1 MVKEPTPTS
10 TAPLS
15 RTSSFIK
22 QYPELDPQNHLRV
35 LDQHLRESGGSC
47 SLTQALHDHFNA
59 TNGSGHGH
67 SHNSGINGHTSRIAT
82 PLMTPPLSPAES
94 FGALCNSFNRNL
106 WLTNSIED
114 EHGHH
119 ALPTTQL
126 MGKLSIVV
134 VEAKNLRVES
144 GKEKPY
150 VLLQYDRTDSVS
162 REYGAPPPNAK
173 PMLGIPKRGGGIKR
187 LNGRPQGLDG
197 KPLNSVRRVGSSIN
211 DSDPSDPIYSIGA
224 RPPNLSRRS
233 TTEMSTSTRVVDD
246 SPPVGDPKDIGTP
259 ADPIWNHN
267 ASFDVIAPGRTI
279 LICVYDK
286 LAPQGGFPAH
296 GFLGASVFEALL
308 SAETGDDGLGLDIWV
323 PLTSALDPNVGGE
336 VRLRILFENLHLR
349 PKLTVDDF
357 QVLRRIG
364 QGSFGQVFRVR
375 KRDTKRICKVIILR
389 SFHRMGEGV
398 HVTDVGCV
406 GSSPDAMKVISKK
419 NVVSRE
425 ALAQVLAERQ
435 VLARTLESPFLVGLK
450 FSFQSATDLFFV
462 IDYKSG
468 GELFQH
474 LQRDGGRFE
483 EGKTRF
489 YVAEIVLG
497 LAYLHSQ
504 NIVYRDLKPEN
515 CLLDGSGHVILCD
528 FGLSKLLASPDATT
542 RTLCGTT
549 AFTAPEVL
557 LDIEY
562 SFSCDFWSLGCLAYE
577 MCYGFS
583 PFYAENR
590 IEEYERIL
598 SGEIKIPA
606 KKGYSPEGRD
616 LLQRL
621 LTREPSER
629 ISTDGIR
636 SHAFFES
643 IDWTNLALRQVSPPF
658 KPPTHADEDACDYH
672 DLGRSG
678 HWMFDE
684 MGGCHSARGSLS
696 EANGNGNHPPDEDGD
711 GLFRNFTFTAKEKEK
726 ELASKMLVT
735 ERANGTKEKKVI
747 GAQARRSSFGLM
759 P

>member
-1 MVKEPTPTS
+1 MMNEPTPTS

-47 SLTQALHDHFNA
+47 SLTQALHDHFNST
-59 TNGSGHGH
+59 TNGH
-67 SHNSGINGHTSRIAT
+67 SHGTGNSINGRSNRIVT
-82 PLMTPPLSPAES
+82 PLLTPPLSPAES
-94 FGALCNSFNRNL
+94 FGALYPEPPHLSRPSSPHGSSFVSL
-106 WLTNSIED
+106 PPALSKTSSIED

-150 VLLQYDRTDSVS
+150 VLLQYDRTDSVG
-162 REYGAPPPNAK
+162 REYGAPPPNVK
-173 PMLGIPKRGGGIKR
+173 PLLGVPKRGGGINR
-187 LNGRPQGLDG
+187 LNGHPQGLDG
-197 KPLNSVRRVGSSIN
+197 KGLNSVRRVGSSSN
-211 DSDPSDPIYSIGA
+211 GSDPHDPTSPLGA
-224 RPPNLSRRS
+224 RPPKLNRRS
-233 TTEMSTSTRVVDD
+233 TTEMSTSTRIVDD

-259 ADPIWNHN
+259 TDPIWNHN

-296 GFLGASVFEALL
+296 GFLGASVFEAPL
-308 SAETGDDGLGLDIWV
+308 SAETGEDGLGLDIWV

-375 KRDTKRICKVIILR
+375 KRDTKRIY
-389 SFHRMGEGV
+389 
-398 HVTDVGCV
+398 
-406 GSSPDAMKVISKK
+406 AMKVISKK

-450 FSFQSATDLFFV
+450 FSFQSTTDLFFV

-474 LQRDGGRFE
+474 LQKDGGRFE
-483 EGKTRF
+483 ESKTRF

-528 FGLSKLLASPDATT
+528 FGLSKLLDSPEATT
-542 RTLCGTT
+542 RTLCGTA

-557 LDIEY
+557 LDIKY
-562 SFSCDFWSLGCLAYE
+562 SFPCDFWSLGCLAYE

-684 MGGCHSARGSLS
+684 IRGCHSARGSLS
-696 EANGNGNHPPDEDGD
+696 EANGNGNKTPDEDVD

-726 ELASKMLVT
+726 ELAANKMLVT
-735 ERANGTKEKKVI
+735 ERANGNKEKKIV
-747 GAQARRSSFGLM
+747 GAQARRSSFDLM